1 MDMNGSVN
9 RKSLRD
15 ISLNISEEEYRAD
28 PALSYSTLARYE
40 REGFNN
46 LDKLFD
52 KIETPSL
59 TFGASVDA
67 LITGGQEEF
76 DERFMVAEFPSTPD
90 SITKMVKSLFS
101 QYGDSYRS
109 LITIPDGVIIK
120 ETEYQSYQ
128 MNWKPETRA
137 KVIKEKGADYYNLL
151 FIAGDRCIINTQTYQ
166 DIVDAVKA
174 LKESEAT
181 KFYFAEDNPFE
192 PNIERLYQLKFK
204 TVLNDIPYRCM
215 FDELLVDYEKK
226 KILPIDLKTSSTN
239 DREWDFPKHYL
250 HWGYQIQNR
259 LYVRIL
265 KDVLSK
271 DDYFKDFEIYP
282 YRDIIVVRKSNTP
295 LVWEIPFTFSYGDL
309 IFGKHSDIILRDP
322 EDLGKE
328 LYEYLNSRTKVPK
341 GIRENDLNSME
352 LWLNTL

>member
-1 MDMNGSVN
+1 MQMM
-9 RKSLRD
+9 KSLYD
-15 ISLNISEEEYRAD
+15 ISLKITEEEYRAD

-59 TFGASVDA
+59 TFGSAVDS

-90 SITKMVKSLFS
+90 SIIKIVKSLFS

-109 LITIPDGVIIK
+109 LITIPDDAIIK

-151 FIAGDRCIINTQTYQ
+151 FIAGNRTILDTTTYQ
-166 DIVDAVKA
+166 DVCNAVRA
-174 LKESEAT
+174 LKESEST
-181 KFYFAEDNPFE
+181 KFYFADNNPFE

-204 TVLNDIPYRCM
+204 ACLGGIEYRCM
-215 FDELLVDYEKK
+215 FDELIIFHDTKEIQPL
-226 KILPIDLKTSSTN
+226 DLKTSCKRL
-239 DREWDFPKHYL
+239 DREWDFPSHYIE
-250 HWGYQIQNR
+250 WFYEIQNR

-265 KDVLSK
+265 QDVISK
-271 DDYFKDFEIYP
+271 DEYFKDFKILP
-282 YRDIIVVRKSNTP
+282 YKDIIIFRGSDTP
-295 LVWEIPFTFSYGDL
+295 LVWDIPFTFERGTLY
-309 IFGKHSDIILRDP
+309 FGKNKQIEMRDP
-322 EDLGKE
+322 EEIGKE
-328 LYEYLNSRTKVPK
+328 LSYYLTSRPKVPM
-341 GIRENDLNSME
+341 GISETGPNDLKE
-352 LWLNTL
+352 WLNIL